1 MTADLP
7 IADAGRNQAPGAPIL
22 QVENLSMSFNGVDAL
37 RNLSFEVET
46 GEIFGIAGPNG
57 AGKTTLFNVITGLL
71 AGSGTIVFKSED
83 ISSAKPHEVCHL
95 GVARTL
101 QVPKIFTTLDVYDNV
116 RFGAHFGKAGSKDE
130 ERVIDNALEFIGLA
144 DKKMEPAQQLGL
156 FHKKL
161 TMIAAALATQPSLL
175 LLDEPVGGLSPVEI
189 DPLIELIKRI
199 NRELGI
205 TVIIIEH
212 LMKVLK
218 ALSHRMM
225 IIHYGEIICIGTSDQ
240 VMADEKVK
248 AVYLG

>member
-1 MTADLP
+1 MIVDHP
-7 IADAGRNQAPGAPIL
+7 IAGAGRGKIPGVPIL
-22 QVENLSMSFNGVDAL
+22 QVERLGMSFSGVQAL
-37 RNLSFEVET
+37 KNLSFEVET

-57 AGKTTLFNVITGLL
+57 AGKTTLFNVISGLY
-71 AGSGTIVFKSED
+71 AGSGRIVFNSED
-83 ISSAKPHEVCHL
+83 ISAAKPHRVCHL
-95 GVARTL
+95 GLARTL
-101 QVPKIFTTLDVYDNV
+101 QIPKVFSSLNVYENV
-116 RFGAHFGKAGSKDE
+116 RFGAHFGKPGSKDE
-130 ERVIDNALEFIGLA
+130 ERLIESSLEFVGIA
-144 DKKMEPAQQLGL
+144 DKKRDPTEHLGL

-189 DPLIELIKRI
+189 DPLIDLTRRI
-199 NRELGI
+199 NKDLNI

-212 LMKVLK
+212 LMQVLK

-225 IIHYGEIICIGTSDQ
+225 IIHYGETICIGSPDQ